1 MLNSKPNSPI
11 HYADFN
17 SSEMKDPNGPLKNI
31 TPSTL
36 EFSLFM
42 DIVKKIR
49 KQSCTQESVLG

>member
-1 MLNSKPNSPI
+1 MSNSKPNSPI

-31 TPSTL
+31 APSTL

-42 DIVKKIR
+42 DIVKKN
-49 KQSCTQESVLG
+49 